1 MHTRTTTQLIE
12 GLRDPANGDAWGGF
26 DARYRPVLL
35 AFARRIG
42 FSTDDAAELAQQ
54 TLSEFARAYIDG
66 KYNRG
71 QGRLSSWLLGIA
83 RNVGRSMRRNR
94 GMNREGGD
102 SRVVEF
108 PDDDVASGIWEME
121 RKRAI
126 LAEAIER
133 LYATSRAD
141 SATLRAFELFA
152 LRGVPA
158 EEVAAQCDIGVDSVY
173 LAKNRLTKR
182 LREIVESITAA
193 YDEGE

>member
-12 GLRDPANGDAWGGF
+12 GLRDPANRDAWSGF
-26 DARYRPVLL
+26 DARYRPVLI
-35 AFARRIG
+35 AFARKIG

-54 TLSEFARAYIDG
+54 TLSEFARAYLEG
-66 KYNRG
+66 KYKRD

-83 RNVGRSMRRNR
+83 RNVGLSMRRKR
-94 GMNREGGD
+94 CLNREGGD
-102 SRVVEF
+102 SRVAEF
-108 PDDDVASGIWEME
+108 PDDDTASSIWELA
-121 RKRAI
+121 RQRTI

-141 SATLRAFELFA
+141 AATLRAFELFA

-158 EEVAAQCDIGVDSVY
+158 EEAAAQCEIGVDSVY

-182 LREIVESITAA
+182 LREIVASITAA